1 MSYSDYQK
9 AVELINKNQDLIGIT
24 YPQNDIAIQKAENFL
39 NIQFPVSYK
48 DFLKRY
54 GTLYFGAKDVFGLDN
69 KENYDTYRDE
79 NIICN
84 TLDEREFNYEDPFPL
99 SFVPI
104 YNLGD
109 GEKFC
114 LDTAKM
120 NEERE
125 CPMMAWY
132 FGRIE
137 SLKDDVG
144 EDFGDFL
151 LNFIVLPAL
160 KKAEKEGKKVVR

>member
-1 MSYSDYQK
+1 MSYNDYLT
-9 AVELINKNQDLIGIT
+9 AVELIEKNKQLLHAI
-24 YPQNDIAIQKAENFL
+24 YPQKEQVIQDVENL
-39 NIQFPVSYK
+39 LKMKFPKSYR

-54 GTLYFGAKDVFGLDN
+54 GMLLIGAKSVFGLDN
-69 KENYDTYRDE
+69 IEIYDKYRDE
-79 NIICN
+79 NMVCN
-84 TLDEREFNYEDPFPL
+84 TLDERKFNYDVPFPL
-99 SFVPI
+99 SFVSV

-120 NEERE
+120 NEEGE
-125 CPMMAWY
+125 CPIVGWY

-151 LNFIVLPAL
+151 LNFVVLPAL
-160 KKAEKEGKKVVR
+160 KSAEEEGKKVVR

>member
-1 MSYSDYQK
+1 MSYSDYLS
-9 AVELINKNQDLIGIT
+9 AVKLIDKNRHLLHSI
-24 YPQNDIAIQKAENFL
+24 YPQKDEVIQSVENL
-39 NIQFPVSYK
+39 LGVNFPKSYR

-54 GTLYFGAKDVFGLDN
+54 GMLLIGAKSVFGLDDI
-69 KENYDTYRDE
+69 EGYDKYRDE
-79 NIICN
+79 NVVCN
-84 TLDEREFNYEDPFPL
+84 TLDERKFNYDNPFPL
-99 SFVPI
+99 SFVSI

-120 NEERE
+120 NEEGE
-125 CPMMAWY
+125 CPIMGWY

-151 LNFIVLPAL
+151 VNFIVIPAL
-160 KKAEKEGKKVVR
+160 KTAEEEGKKVVR